1 MRPGWYRSPPRREP
15 AIATLRRKSSSGAD
29 ERVCPNWKWRRTR
42 DWTNLYREFRG
53 VSTFHG
59 RIRQNGV
66 SRWGPVR
73 PTFFLNAIT
82 KLLYAM
88 DLTVTDC
95 PVLPQNI
102 ESMELRA
109 KIFGISKLSANS
121 SDIRSLTTMVRFGQH
136 VSMTVLFSFCV
147 LGQGYAS
154 QRSEK
159 NCGKG
164 WIDRCLRALPFG
176 KGFGRV
182 ELISFFVS
190 ERGPEGPLFHRRP
203 EFRCVGGRL
212 LESLHENSFGSGVRS
227 WRRTHRLEPATSLSQ
242 IV

>member
-1 MRPGWYRSPPRREP
+1 MRPGWYKSPPRRGP

-66 SRWGPVR
+66 SRRRESWHPHGPH
-73 PTFFLNAIT
+73 FFLNAIT
-82 KLLYAM
+82 KLLYAI
-88 DLTVTDC
+88 DLAMPGC

-102 ESMELRA
+102 ESMELRD
-109 KIFGISKLSANS
+109 KIFGISRLPEVS
-121 SDIRSLTTMVRFGQH
+121 SEMRMLTTAVRFVEH
-136 VSMTVLFSFCV
+136 ASMTSLFSSCV

-159 NCGKG
+159 SCGKG
-164 WIDRCLRALPFG
+164 WIDRCPRALPFG
-176 KGFGRV
+176 KAFGRV
-182 ELISFFVS
+182 ELISFSFLNAALWGRSSAGFVS
-190 ERGPEGPLFHRRP
+190 ETPP
-203 EFRCVGGRL
+203 
-212 LESLHENSFGSGVRS
+212 
-227 WRRTHRLEPATSLSQ
+227 
-242 IV
+242 